1 MSQLWL
7 FVCQVH
13 AAAIPTP
20 SKTTLLCSI
29 SFKSLS
35 MGYLELQ
42 TLVTRAGK
50 KRRVENALRQA
61 LEGYV
66 REMNEE
72 YH

>member
-1 MSQLWL
+1 
-7 FVCQVH
+7 
-13 AAAIPTP
+13 
-20 SKTTLLCSI
+20 
-29 SFKSLS
+29 